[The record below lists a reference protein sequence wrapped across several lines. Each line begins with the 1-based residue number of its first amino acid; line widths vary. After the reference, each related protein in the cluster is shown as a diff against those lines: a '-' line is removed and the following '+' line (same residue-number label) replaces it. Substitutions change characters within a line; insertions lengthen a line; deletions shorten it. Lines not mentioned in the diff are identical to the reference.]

1 MRPRTL
7 QMCVTPHPANVG
19 DIASSKCGNHRA
31 LQMCEPPHPKC
42 RDACNASASNEGNIL
57 TQHTRS
63 PAHPAAP
70 LRGPRSL
77 HGQDNSQDADALHAS
92 LHCGCVGM
100 RNCSAI
106 RFTTEKTRIRSVHN
120 VFTESIANDGVHKN
134 FLP

>member
-63 PAHPAAP
+63 PAHPAHKVTCAP
-70 LRGPRSL
+70 SSTSPRSPQPTRA
-77 HGQDNSQDADALHAS
+77 GQFAGFGRIACVPTLWVRGHA
-92 LHCGCVGM
+92 
-100 RNCSAI
+100 
-106 RFTTEKTRIRSVHN
+106 
-120 VFTESIANDGVHKN
+120 
-134 FLP
+134 